1 MLNDMTERIMVAAPG
16 GRRPLSFGGGEPLL
30 NSKATPWAGITFEVH
45 RITSFE
51 GAGESGPLDDESGL
65 LVMLDGQV
73 EIVRRDGKRELS
85 EPAAAGRV
93 DFLDGQ
99 HRPNLLRMKG
109 DGEAAAFQLSKEWF
123 RRLLLEDVP
132 RGFGL
137 RAPIPHD
144 PTVLNLTQAM
154 RDEVARGAVT
164 GKLFAEGLSVAL
176 LSYVVER
183 VPMSNLSVRGNLT
196 EEHRRRLRKYIIEHL
211 GEDVPLPD
219 LAALVGRGPRHFST
233 LFRRAF
239 GTTPHRYLVM
249 ARVAE
254 GARLL
259 AHGGD
264 IDVAEIA
271 LKVGFCSHSHFAEAF
286 RRIYG
291 VTPRCYASGRRTVV
305 SAPDAQ
311 LFAGAG

>member
-1 MLNDMTERIMVAAPG
+1 MLDDMTERIMVAAPG
-16 GRRPLSFGGGEPLL
+16 GRRPLSFGGAEPLL

-51 GAGESGPLDDESGL
+51 GSGESGPLDDESGL

-73 EIVRRDGKRELS
+73 EIVRRDGKREVS

-93 DFLDGQ
+93 DFLDGK

-109 DGEAAAFQLSKEWF
+109 NGEAAAFQLSKEWF

-132 RGFGL
+132 RGFGT
-137 RAPIPHD
+137 RAPLPHD
-144 PTVLNLTQAM
+144 ATVLNLTHAM

-164 GKLFAEGLSVAL
+164 GKLFAEGLSIAL
-176 LSYVVER
+176 LSYIVER

-196 EEHRRRLRKYIIEHL
+196 EEHRRRLRKFIIEHL
-211 GEDVPLPD
+211 GEDVALPD

-291 VTPRCYASGRRTVV
+291 VTPRCYASGRRTVSV
-305 SAPDAQ
+305 PDAP
-311 LFAGAG
+311 LLAGAG

>member
-137 RAPIPHD
+137 RAPILAGPASVSSSGSGAGLGR
-144 PTVLNLTQAM
+144 VLDA
-154 RDEVARGAVT
+154 
-164 GKLFAEGLSVAL
+164 SAL
-176 LSYVVER
+176 L
-183 VPMSNLSVRGNLT
+183 G
-196 EEHRRRLRKYIIEHL
+196 LRSPPSSEA
-211 GEDVPLPD
+211 G
-219 LAALVGRGPRHFST
+219 LASSAQPPKL
-233 LFRRAF
+233 RAAI
-239 GTTPHRYLVM
+239 TS
-249 ARVAE
+249 
-254 GARLL
+254 
-259 AHGGD
+259 AHGKCPLSRTALG
-264 IDVAEIA
+264 ACKPRIA
-271 LKVGFCSHSHFAEAF
+271 SFLIGLLLPQ
-286 RRIYG
+286 R
-291 VTPRCYASGRRTVV
+291 P
-305 SAPDAQ
+305 
-311 LFAGAG
+311 